1 MSDNVLN
8 KDIVLKDLDGTQL
21 WPLAHRD
28 SGGYI
33 IEQTYL
39 KNYVMKD
46 GVKYYIDP
54 DSLMYLSTGSEGDII
69 KTITGSTVN
78 IVNSVEYG
86 ISNSP
91 DEEPSTWSLT
101 MPSNIPNGSY
111 LWTKTTYSNGTVSY
125 SISYQGI
132 NGTPAYNYFIQPSVD
147 SIIYEINESGS
158 PFVPNTL
165 TFNFKVTAGDSA
177 PSPYSSGYYIVS
189 ASSDGSVYTQ
199 VTGGTGTGNS
209 VTINSLKTTVGTAA
223 RFIKCELYSSQGGAL
238 LDTETISILVDGTN
252 GAAGVTINRVEEY
265 YTLTTSVTPA
275 PVPES
280 SEWDWVLGEPGVPL
294 PTMDQENKYLWNYE
308 KVIYNT
314 GDDFISQPVIIGA
327 YGDSGKGIKLITNY
341 YLASSITNPELLPP
355 PVSES
360 SDPEWSTN
368 FQQVSESAK
377 YLWNYE
383 EIVYTD
389 DTGDTIENTD
399 PAIIGMFSKDGTNGT
414 DAYTVLLTNENHTF
428 ILGTVG
434 TTAGSIVAY
443 KGTERIST
451 SVGTIINTDSSN
463 ITFTVN
469 DNNTNHATYTVTT
482 TANLTSGGTITVP
495 VTAGGAS
502 FSLIFSY
509 SVVADAVIYYL
520 QSDADV
526 INVNQTGGFLP
537 NIFTLNGFKQV
548 GNDSPTDYYG
558 RFEVDSTTDFINWQY
573 FAGQSLDTKSLQV
586 SLQALDDSVVA
597 LRCRLYESLTP
608 IPASSSAIPLDTQTI
623 LFVHDGKDSYNIS
636 FSNDNL
642 SFAGTSSAAIPTSI
656 TTYINA
662 YRGTTRVAAEILP
675 TGYQVIDLP
684 TGMTITPHNE
694 DYSSEYP
701 APTITVTVTSSLTT
715 QSGTVYIP
723 VKVDNQ
729 IFDIPLT
736 YNVNF
741 RGADGESPTTY
752 SVVPSY
758 NYILIDNNN
767 NILPSDTVHF
777 AAYTQ
782 TGTTKSSYPVIFKLY
797 TKPLYTGDVPENYNE
812 YEWINPSGQIRITG
826 IKTTQNTKIES
837 KWYRT
842 SSTAQYIY
850 YSDSNSSGSTNTT
863 AYLSS
868 SGGNWRFGNKTISWS
883 PAISTIITSIQSK
896 DGITSNGVLVDTYS
910 TISNFTSTDDLKIAA
925 SGAGNVRYYY
935 LKMWEGQT
943 LVADLVPV
951 ERKSDNVFGFYNKVN
966 GDFYYTPGLTVTHGD
981 LIPSS
986 ESSELEEGWLNVY
999 TSASNEEDCSYLID
1013 HRNISG
1019 IKAEIYRNNTL
1030 LDSEAIPVIIQPS
1043 DGSDG
1048 VGINSVSIMYAVVED
1063 LSQIESSQTEWS
1075 PDMPTEIAEGW
1086 YLVTRTITDYT
1097 DPSMPDTINYTYSR
1111 QGVDGEDGYDGSS
1124 VTVTAIEYQEGT
1136 SATTPPTGTWSSN
1149 PVQVSPGNYLWT
1161 RTTIEEGIGSATTT
1175 RYMYSVAYRGTNGT
1189 NGTNGQSVFIRYSN
1203 NASGNPMLQ
1212 EGQTGKYIGICVND
1226 TAPTSYT
1233 GYDWTQLE
1241 GIDGTTPVVSGT
1253 STEYAQTETNS
1264 RPNPESSAWQD
1275 FMPDPIPNYYM
1286 WVKLTVNFVPSGSYT
1301 TYTVSKNGN
1310 NGKGI
1315 TGVTEYYLAT
1325 TDTNLPQDPDWE
1337 TSITATGFNETNKYL
1352 WNYEEISY
1360 TVGNPTST
1368 LPAIIAVWSKDGKGI
1383 TDIQDW
1389 YLATNETN
1397 VNNLPPKD
1405 RSPWTTT
1412 VQTVS
1417 QSRKYLWNYE
1427 KITYTEGSPTSTT
1440 PVIIGNWSKDGEDGK
1455 SISDITEY
1463 YYAYSSSTTLPDNPN
1478 WQTSIRDLNPPFS
1491 ETNKYLWNY
1500 ERIDFESPYPDTTTT
1515 PQVIS
1520 VYGRTGRGI
1529 ASITEYYL
1537 ASNLSSG
1544 ITVDSSEWGT
1554 NIPTLDKNHL
1564 YLWNY
1569 ELITYTD
1576 NTTSHSDPAIISR
1589 FSTSGSHM
1597 WTSSAAPTGQNN
1609 TFNISDLTGDTGA
1622 VLQVGDIVFYGTDRY
1637 TVTSIG
1643 STTVNCGLVESL
1655 EGPAGYS
1662 NATIYLY
1669 KRGATAPATP
1679 TGTFTYTFSTG
1690 SLEGK
1695 TGTNP
1700 DLKGWVRTPNAAPAD
1715 SENNPLW
1722 VTLASASSNYDADD
1736 ILQSEWQNPI
1746 QLEGINGVDGTDG
1759 VSVIGVNEY
1768 YQVTTTSTPVPSTE
1782 NFPSGWSPS
1791 LSGLTFD
1798 QDHPYLWNVE
1808 TTSYSNST
1816 TSQPTTPVI
1825 IGTWGQDGAPGSD
1838 GNDGADG
1845 VGIEWIKEYY
1855 QVTSSDSIVPSNSGL
1870 PDTLGSWIEVP
1881 GTGSTPTR
1889 VPTTSSTDR
1898 YLWNCE
1904 VLHWTNDTNTITS
1917 PAIVGVHSEDT
1928 IVYSLVVSDDAI
1940 IRNTNVS
1947 SNRLTPSTLTV
1958 TATKQIGAAA
1968 PQSYTGGTITLT
1980 AYTAGGSISTFSSG
1994 STIPDKINNNDV
2006 VKIKATLTVS
2016 GTEVDSQTIPVI
2028 NSGTNG
2034 QNAAPVYTVWLSNE
2048 NHTFPADKDGHP
2060 ISGSNSTTST
2070 IYVYKDGVRVSAS
2083 NISITS
2089 GTGTSSGLTI
2099 TRTSGTNNLNISVD
2113 NDASLNG
2120 SRTITIRTDSIDF
2133 PVTFSY
2139 SLAVTGA
2146 TGEQGPPGLAGYNQ
2160 ATIYLYQRMSLQ
2172 SGVPSRPSHTVY
2184 YKFSDGELY
2193 ANSDGTG
2200 EPNLDG
2206 WSREIPSGNYPCYV
2220 TSVSVVSR
2228 EGITPIAVTSSPA
2241 VNPWSEVVKLVQD
2254 GQDGNA
2260 GNKVAVVNAYQRAA
2274 TAPTTPPD
2282 LAVYTF
2288 LTNGLAAKNQGGS
2301 LHGWSTT
2308 MPADDGSNNPVW
2320 LISAAASSA
2329 GTTDDIES
2337 TEWQP
2342 RNGNNVAPIKYVQSG
2357 TNGVSV
2363 TEVHEY
2369 YYASTSTTDPGSQ
2382 TEWEDDIQSTGF
2394 GETNK
2399 YLWNYEETIFS
2410 DPSYNSSTSP
2420 AIIAVWSKDG
2430 AAGKGIS
2437 AIKEYYQANN
2447 SSSPPTKP
2455 TESSTTGW
2463 TEVPGTGPN
2472 PNPVPTTDASNKYL
2486 WNCEMIIWTEGAA
2499 TITEPALIGMYTSDA
2514 VSYSVVPSDDAI
2526 IRNTNNS
2533 NSLSPNYITVS
2544 ALKHIGTTTQSYT
2557 DGTITVSYQVS
2568 GSSTWTTITKS
2579 NNRYTIPSSVYGTI
2593 QRLKATLS
2601 ISGVEVDS
2609 QTIPVINTGTD
2620 ATPTYTAFLN
2630 NENQTFS
2637 SDYQGY
2643 ISAEFSVDSVIYIY
2657 KGSTRLNASNVTY
2670 TCSDRDPNGG
2680 DDNTS
2685 TCHPKGMDIS
2695 RSDNTITFEALQGY
2709 NLASQ
2714 GTVTCHVTA
2723 TDGYQVDLVFSYS
2736 KAIGG
2741 NPGTAAIN
2749 QAVVM
2754 LYTKSSNPVNSSYVP
2769 ENIKYTFSSG
2779 SMVAPPTGTVAR
2791 YGTTSN
2797 PFYNINSAGT
2807 APFWYTDIP
2816 DGDDVCYITSGVA
2829 IAQAAT
2835 ATVSSWSEPKVF
2847 IKNGVDADPVYYVT
2861 TDNDSH
2867 IFPSLDGKAYSGSDY
2882 STTINV
2888 KAWSGST
2895 QVAFSSFSV
2904 TSTTGST
2911 NSSTLVWSAT
2921 DGADGKTK
2929 ILTVTPGT
2937 NLTTNSGTFTITGT
2951 PSGSSESFTK
2961 TFSWSLGLVGTTSY
2975 WLTSSVNAFTRNI
2988 NNSANSTAR
2997 TLSPTSVTFNSY
3009 SKVAGGTSS
3018 AYRGRFKLEK
3028 KSNTGAWTSIT
3039 TNNNSE
3045 WTYTSINANGR
3056 RFSPSNV
3063 TLLSNSTTTTGTG
3076 VTLDLNITKDGA
3088 TSSTVTLPAGQYY
3101 LSIPVTMTTS
3111 AAATVASARVA
3122 VYSGSTRLYTGTAQ
3136 SKSTTA
3142 TLETKTVTLIFTL
3155 AAQTSNI
3162 SFKIYYTLQAA
3173 GAISVTSNTYLQ
3185 DETTQFRISLY
3196 EAGGTTNLFDQQIIP
3211 VINTGANGTNGTN
3224 GTNGISAGITN
3235 QNETFIDTIGE
3246 DVNFNASTNTS
3257 ITAWGLNGNTAT
3269 SPANVSV
3276 TYNGTNLLNADASD
3290 LIYAR
3295 VGTITTA
3302 GAPAPITIT
3311 FNTGFPGNTGSSND
3325 INSGVITIG
3334 FTVSGK
3340 SFSFPYTF
3348 SLVYEGKFPVES
3360 MPIYIMALHGLKDPN
3375 SSLIDWV
3382 PTKPT
3387 IKIVNSNNAGIT
3399 SDTFAQAGYN
3409 INDYWSIKRQE
3420 YVQPIRKSGTPDP
3433 GSEGYVFS
3441 WDYYDYYEYWTCT
3454 QTEYSDSSVK
3464 WSDPVLDDGLNGIQL
3479 SVTETSVNLDVAEDK
3494 IASKVDSTT
3503 YEKDITNGETGLLYR
3518 TSQVEQTAGNI
3529 TSFVGAY
3536 YDNYDKDDPEA
3547 KNLASLFAQTE
3558 EDVTLAFK
3566 QYVDNGPGDDGDP
3579 NNNSSKTI
3587 GGTIKLDLYTPTSGT
3602 RYTRITLGSSTNSM
3616 KGVFT
3621 NRSLEFIDTSINT
3634 GQQNP
3639 SGISGSKVA
3648 WIDSDDGGT
3657 LGAANLSIG
3666 NPNDSQIGERWNIK
3680 TRLNGTHLTFTRH
3693 SS

>member
-54 DSLMYLSTGSEGDII
+54 DSLMYLSTGSEGDVI

-91 DEEPSTWSLT
+91 DEEPSTWSTT

-111 LWTKTTYSNGTVSY
+111 LWTKTTYSNGTISY

-209 VTINSLKTTVGTAA
+209 VTINSLKTTVGTAT
-223 RFIKCELYSSQGGAL
+223 RFIKCELYSSQGGTL

-341 YLASSITNPELLPP
+341 YLASSITTPELLPP

-360 SDPEWSTN
+360 SDPEWSAN

-451 SVGTIINTDSSN
+451 SVGTIINPDSSN

-597 LRCRLYESLTP
+597 LRCRLYASLTP
-608 IPASSSAIPLDTQTI
+608 IPASSSVTPLDTQTI

-675 TGYQVIDLP
+675 TGYQIIDLP

-701 APTITVTVTSSLTT
+701 APTITVNVTSSLTT

-729 IFDIPLT
+729 VFDIPLT

-782 TGTTKSSYPVIFKLY
+782 TGITKSSYPVIFKLY

-883 PAISTIITSIQSK
+883 PAISTIITSVQSK

-935 LKMWEGQT
+935 LKIWEGQT

-1124 VTVTAIEYQEGT
+1124 VTITAIEYQEGT

-1149 PVQVSPGNYLWT
+1149 PVQVSPGKYLWT
-1161 RTTIEEGIGSATTT
+1161 RTTIEEGVGSATTT

-1203 NASGNPMLQ
+1203 NASGNPMLP

-1264 RPNPESSAWQD
+1264 RPTPESSEWQD

-1360 TVGNPTST
+1360 TVGTPTST

-1383 TDIQDW
+1383 QDIEEY
-1389 YLATNETN
+1389 YLKS
-1397 VNNLPPKD
+1397 NNTSLSSEDEWTKVPPGTMPQVD
-1405 RSPWTTT
+1405 STH
-1412 VQTVS
+1412 
-1417 QSRKYLWNYE
+1417 KYLWNYE
-1427 KITYTEGSPTSTT
+1427 KIIYTDGSYKETT
-1440 PVIIGNWSKDGEDGK
+1440 PVIIGNWSKDGDNGK

-1500 ERIDFESPYPDTTTT
+1500 ERIDFEAPYPDTTTT

-1529 ASITEYYL
+1529 SDITEFYL
-1537 ASNLSSG
+1537 ANNSTTAPS
-1544 ITVDSSEWGT
+1544 IDSSEWGT

-1609 TFNISDLTGDTGA
+1609 TFNINDLTGDTGA

-1637 TVTSIG
+1637 TVTSVG
-1643 STTVNCGLVESL
+1643 TTTVNCGLVESL

-1662 NATIYLY
+1662 NATVYLY

-1695 TGTNP
+1695 SGTNP

-1759 VSVIGVNEY
+1759 ISIGNVKEY
-1768 YQVTTTSTPVPSTE
+1768 YKASSSNTNPGTTGWTDDPTASDAQMTATKQYLWNYEEIKDTNNNIITTTSPA
-1782 NFPSGWSPS
+1782 
-1791 LSGLTFD
+1791 
-1798 QDHPYLWNVE
+1798 
-1808 TTSYSNST
+1808 
-1816 TSQPTTPVI
+1816 I
-1825 IGTWGQDGAPGSD
+1825 IGRYGQN
-1838 GNDGADG
+1838 GNDG
-1845 VGIEWIKEYY
+1845 VGISAIKEFY
-1855 QVTSSDSIVPSNSGL
+1855 QVTNS
-1870 PDTLGSWIEVP
+1870 T
-1881 GTGSTPTR
+1881 STPTKPSYSNGNFVKGLWSL
-1889 VPTTSSTDR
+1889 VPPDSMPQVNTSNK

-1904 VLHWTNDTNTITS
+1904 
-1917 PAIVGVHSEDT
+1917 AIVWTEGNPTINDPALVGVYGDGGE
-1928 IVYSLVVSDDAI
+1928 VYTLIVSDSAI
-1940 IRNTNVS
+1940 VRNVNS
-1947 SNRLTPSTLTV
+1947 SDTLTPEYITLS
-1958 TATKQIGAAA
+1958 ATKQVGGNT
-1968 PQSYTGGTITLT
+1968 PTSY
-1980 AYTAGGSISTFSSG
+1980 SG
-1994 STIPDKINNNDV
+1994 YYVVSEYYNNNWHTIEADNNSRYYINSRSSS
-2006 VKIKATLTVS
+2006 VKAELKTSSTGPV
-2016 GTEVDSQTIPVI
+2016 VDSQTIPVI
-2028 NSGTNG
+2028 DTGEDGADAT
-2034 QNAAPVYTVWLSNE
+2034 PVYNAWLSNE
-2048 NHTFPADKDGHP
+2048 NHTFSGDKDGIP
-2060 ISGSNSTTST
+2060 IKINNVNQSTTST
-2070 IYVYKDGVRVSAS
+2070 IYIYKGSTRLTTF
-2083 NISITS
+2083 TS
-2089 GTGTSSGLTI
+2089 VIIPSTQGLTI
-2099 TRTSGTNNLNISVD
+2099 TRSDTVLTITASGITAQTKPAESGTVNISVVAD
-2113 NDASLNG
+2113 GETFSL
-2120 SRTITIRTDSIDF
+2120 
-2133 PVTFSY
+2133 PFSY
-2139 SLAVTGA
+2139 SISKVGA
-2146 TGEQGPPGLAGYNQ
+2146 TGLAGYNQ
-2160 ATIYLYQRMSLQ
+2160 ATIYLYRRSSSRIEEPADDDLSYNFETGELSETSQG
-2172 SGVPSRPSHTVY
+2172 SGV
-2184 YKFSDGELY
+2184 
-2193 ANSDGTG
+2193 
-2200 EPNLDG
+2200 LDI
-2206 WSREIPSGNYPCYV
+2206 WSREIPDGTNPCYV
-2220 TSVSVVSR
+2220 TSVSVLSR
-2228 EGITPIAVTSSPA
+2228 DSSIVISGWA
-2241 VNPWSEVVKLVQD
+2241 DSVKLVQD
-2254 GQDGNA
+2254 GANGSP
-2260 GNKVAVVNAYQRAA
+2260 GSSITMVNLYQRADEN
-2274 TAPTTPPD
+2274 TTFVAPTTTTYD
-2282 LAVYTF
+2282 FTEHV
-2288 LTNGLAAKNQGGS
+2288 LTLKNITGKDW
-2301 LHGWSTT
+2301 HNWSTT
-2308 MPADDGSNNPVW
+2308 VPADNGKPCW
-2320 LISAAASSA
+2320 LISATANADA
-2329 GTTDDIES
+2329 GTRYDDIES
-2337 TEWQP
+2337 IEWNP
-2342 RNGNNVAPIKYVQSG
+2342 KSNGSLAPIKFVE
-2357 TNGVSV
+2357 NGSDGKSVASV
-2363 TEVHEY
+2363 TEY
-2369 YYASTSTTDPGSQ
+2369 YLASASDSGITTSTPGWTANS
-2382 TEWEDDIQSTGF
+2382 IPSGPN
-2394 GETNK
+2394 GYNETNK
-2399 YLWNYEETIFS
+2399 YLWNYTKSLYDDGTTANETT
-2410 DPSYNSSTSP
+2410 PG
-2420 AIIAVWSKDG
+2420 IIATWSKDG
-2430 AAGKGIS
+2430 NGIS
-2437 AIKEYYQANN
+2437 SIVEYYKVTNSTTAPAAPYLESDGTVNVN
-2447 SSSPPTKP
+2447 GWSSTPGTTSSS
-2455 TESSTTGW
+2455 
-2463 TEVPGTGPN
+2463 N
-2472 PNPVPTTDASNKYL
+2472 RYL
-2486 WNCEMIIWTEGAA
+2486 WNCEAIIYTVLD
-2499 TITEPALIGMYTSDA
+2499 TIITTPAIIGTHSED
-2514 VSYSVVPSDDAI
+2514 VITYSVYCSDSVIIKDVNASSNNLSPSQITVYATKQV
-2526 IRNTNNS
+2526 NSGTPSQTNECNVYLYPGYYNS
-2533 NSLSPNYITVS
+2533 SNVLTWSSTSLSPTS
-2544 ALKHIGTTTQSYT
+2544 SGGTTYNVPSTT
-2557 DGTITVSYQVS
+2557 TVS
-2568 GSSTWTTITKS
+2568 GSTK
-2579 NNRYTIPSSVYGTI
+2579 TVVK
-2593 QRLKATLS
+2593 LKAIIKKSSTEL
-2601 ISGVEVDS
+2601 DS
-2609 QTIPVINTGTD
+2609 QIIPYVETGENGSD
-2620 ATPTYTAFLN
+2620 AAPTYTAFLN

-2637 SDYQGY
+2637 SNYQGN
-2643 ISAEFSVDSVIYIY
+2643 ISAAFSVDSVIYIY
-2657 KGSTRLNASNVTY
+2657 KGSTRLNASSVTY
-2670 TCSDRDPNGG
+2670 TCSDIDPNGG
-2680 DDNTS
+2680 TDSTS

-2695 RSDNTITFEALQGY
+2695 RSNNTITFTALQGS

-2714 GTVTCHVTA
+2714 GTVTCHITA
-2723 TDGYQVDLVFSYS
+2723 TDNYQVDLVFSYS

-2741 NPGTAAIN
+2741 NPGTDAIN

-2754 LYTKSSNPVNSSYVP
+2754 LYTKSSTPITSSYVP

-2791 YGTTSN
+2791 YGTTSK
-2797 PFYNINSAGT
+2797 PFYNSNSAGT

-2835 ATVSSWSEPKVF
+2835 ATVSSWSEPRVY
-2847 IKNGVDADPVYYVT
+2847 IKEGIDA
-2861 TDNDSH
+2861 
-2867 IFPSLDGKAYSGSDY
+2867 
-2882 STTINV
+2882 
-2888 KAWSGST
+2888 
-2895 QVAFSSFSV
+2895 
-2904 TSTTGST
+2904 
-2911 NSSTLVWSAT
+2911 
-2921 DGADGKTK
+2921 
-2929 ILTVTPGT
+2929 
-2937 NLTTNSGTFTITGT
+2937 
-2951 PSGSSESFTK
+2951 
-2961 TFSWSLGLVGTTSY
+2961 
-2975 WLTSSVNAFTRNI
+2975 
-2988 NNSANSTAR
+2988 
-2997 TLSPTSVTFNSY
+2997 
-3009 SKVAGGTSS
+3009 
-3018 AYRGRFKLEK
+3018 
-3028 KSNTGAWTSIT
+3028 
-3039 TNNNSE
+3039 
-3045 WTYTSINANGR
+3045 
-3056 RFSPSNV
+3056 
-3063 TLLSNSTTTTGTG
+3063 
-3076 VTLDLNITKDGA
+3076 
-3088 TSSTVTLPAGQYY
+3088 
-3101 LSIPVTMTTS
+3101 
-3111 AAATVASARVA
+3111 
-3122 VYSGSTRLYTGTAQ
+3122 
-3136 SKSTTA
+3136 
-3142 TLETKTVTLIFTL
+3142 
-3155 AAQTSNI
+3155 
-3162 SFKIYYTLQAA
+3162 
-3173 GAISVTSNTYLQ
+3173 
-3185 DETTQFRISLY
+3185 
-3196 EAGGTTNLFDQQIIP
+3196 
-3211 VINTGANGTNGTN
+3211 
-3224 GTNGISAGITN
+3224 ISAGITN

-3246 DVNFNASTNTS
+3246 DVNFNANTITT
-3257 ITAWGLNGNTAT
+3257 ITAWGLNGSSSVTPTNIT
-3269 SPANVSV
+3269 V
-3276 TYNGTNLLNADASD
+3276 TYNGASIINSSGLLSAS
-3290 LIYAR
+3290 INGS
-3295 VGTITTA
+3295 V
-3302 GAPAPITIT
+3302 ITIT
-3311 FNTGFPGNTGSSND
+3311 FKQGFPGNTGSQSD
-3325 INSGVITIG
+3325 INSGIITIG

-3348 SLVYEGKFPVES
+3348 SLVYEGKFPIES

-3387 IKIVNSNNAGIT
+3387 VKIVNSNNAGIT

-3420 YVQPIRKSGTPDP
+3420 YIQPIRKSGTPDP
-3433 GSEGYVFS
+3433 SSEGYVFS

-3454 QTEYSDSSVK
+3454 QTEYSDFSVK

-3494 IASKVDSTT
+3494 IASKVDATT
-3503 YEKDITNGETGLLYR
+3503 YEKDITNGETGLLHR
-3518 TSQVEQTAGNI
+3518 TSLVEQTAGNI

-3558 EDVTLAFK
+3558 ENVTLAFK

-3639 SGISGSKVA
+3639 SGVPGSKVA

-3666 NPNDSQIGERWNIK
+3666 NPNESQIGERWNIK